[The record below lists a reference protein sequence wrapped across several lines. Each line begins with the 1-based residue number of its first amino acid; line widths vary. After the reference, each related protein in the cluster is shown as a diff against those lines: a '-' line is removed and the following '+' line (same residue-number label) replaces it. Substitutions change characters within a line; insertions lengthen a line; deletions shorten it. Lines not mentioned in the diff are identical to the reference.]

1 MVETGTVSSTFW
13 TPDRLLSC
21 CTGLLRR
28 RGRYPGQIWR
38 RRKVGEMTT
47 YLGGGKHMNWRE
59 QKKRLLKDPEFR
71 KEYEALE
78 PEYKLAS
85 ALIRLRLEKG
95 LTQEQLAQLL
105 NTKQESIARLE
116 SGGSL
121 PSLSTV
127 RKVADA
133 LDAEVEINLRPKHHA
148 VKDGLATQSR

>member
-1 MVETGTVSSTFW
+1 
-13 TPDRLLSC
+13 
-21 CTGLLRR
+21 
-28 RGRYPGQIWR
+28 
-38 RRKVGEMTT
+38 
-47 YLGGGKHMNWRE
+47 MNWKDH
-59 QKKRLLKDPEFR
+59 KKKLLENPEFR

-85 ALIRLRLEKG
+85 DLIRLRLARG
-95 LTQEQLAQLL
+95 LTQEQLAKLL

-133 LDAEVEINLRPKHHA
+133 LDAEVEINLRPRHHSDKEKL
-148 VKDGLATQSR
+148 VTQSKI

>member
-1 MVETGTVSSTFW
+1 
-13 TPDRLLSC
+13 
-21 CTGLLRR
+21 
-28 RGRYPGQIWR
+28 
-38 RRKVGEMTT
+38 
-47 YLGGGKHMNWRE
+47 MNWKE
-59 QKKRLLKDPEFR
+59 HKKKLLEDPEFR

-85 ALIRLRLEKG
+85 TLIRLRLAKG
-95 LTQEQLAQLL
+95 LTQEQLAKLL

-133 LDAEVEINLRPKHHA
+133 LDAEVEINLRPKHKSA
-148 VKDGLATQSR
+148 KEGLAVQS

>member
-1 MVETGTVSSTFW
+1 
-13 TPDRLLSC
+13 
-21 CTGLLRR
+21 
-28 RGRYPGQIWR
+28 
-38 RRKVGEMTT
+38 
-47 YLGGGKHMNWRE
+47 MNWKE
-59 QKKRLLKDPEFR
+59 HKKKLLEDPEFR

-85 ALIRLRLEKG
+85 TLIRLRLAKG
-95 LTQEQLAQLL
+95 LTQEQLAKLL

-133 LDAEVEINLRPKHHA
+133 LDAEVEINLRPKHHPA
-148 VKDGLATQSR
+148 KDGLATQSSR

>member
-1 MVETGTVSSTFW
+1 
-13 TPDRLLSC
+13 
-21 CTGLLRR
+21 
-28 RGRYPGQIWR
+28 
-38 RRKVGEMTT
+38 
-47 YLGGGKHMNWRE
+47 MNWKE
-59 QKKRLLKDPEFR
+59 HKKRLLKDPEFR

-95 LTQEQLAQLL
+95 LTQEQLAKLL

-127 RKVADA
+127 KKVAIA
-133 LDAEVEINLRPKHHA
+133 LDAELEINLRPKPKSRESQNIA
-148 VKDGLATQSR
+148 VSGT